1 MEKIDDDSLF
11 SYRYVKNG
19 LYVTS
24 GLELRE
30 NFIYE
35 LQVKIDDEVFTSNA
49 TSVENVS
56 INSIEYLGDI
66 RFEQEQF
73 AEFNINFTD
82 KPEEKNYYK
91 FDLDYRNQQV
101 FDDEFFAGQT
111 FNFSMLKR
119 KSDIFDHEVMVHS
132 YGINIPY

>member
-1 MEKIDDDSLF
+1 M
-11 SYRYVKNG
+11 
-19 LYVTS
+19 TS
-24 GLELRE
+24 GLELQE
-30 NFIYE
+30 NLTYE
-35 LQVKIDDEVFTSNA
+35 LQVKIDHEVFTSNA

-91 FDLDYRNQQV
+91 FL
-101 FDDEFFAGQT
+101 G
-111 FNFSMLKR
+111 L
-119 KSDIFDHEVMVHS
+119 
-132 YGINIPY
+132 